1 MDSCDKME
9 MLIPPEVNKLQIV
22 QSTECQWETLKLQR
36 EFYGVRGGFLH
47 VGCREYVS
55 GSQTHNQDVR
65 KGSETMVPPLLLLM
79 MPKGSIM
86 GLLIL
91 TSLCR
96 RNSFIELLELI
107 K

>member
-22 QSTECQWETLKLQR
+22 QSTECQWETLKFQR

-47 VGCREYVS
+47 VGCHEYVF
-55 GSQTHNQDVR
+55 GSQTYNQDVR
-65 KGSETMVPPLLLLM
+65 KGSETIVPPLLLLM
-79 MPKGSIM
+79 MPIM